1 MLKEQYKFYLS
12 FENSLCQDYITE
24 KFFENALMN
33 DVIPVVM
40 GASIEE
46 YKSVA
51 PPNSFIH
58 VDQFSSPRQLAEYLH
73 YLDKN
78 HTAFNEYFIWQN
90 KWKVLSF
97 PGRPECDF
105 CLLANALPSLKPSWY
120 SDINSW
126 FDKSCQERKLK
137 WKGMHIFGW
146 GHEVKCY
153 SLLSFS
159 LYFNTASLKVCKII

>member
-1 MLKEQYKFYLS
+1 
-12 FENSLCQDYITE
+12 
-24 KFFENALMN
+24 
-33 DVIPVVM
+33 M

-137 WKGMHIFGW
+137 WKGMHIFGE